1 MIPAYIRNKG
11 IPALC
16 RPGHCRR
23 ERHFAGPALLAALLI
38 LPLFVGFLP
47 AAVAQTE
54 GSITVSLTGIA
65 PEQGAEGDSGTNI
78 GAVITI
84 QQNRAI
90 SGFGT
95 FSSIM
100 FNVCLG
106 GTADREDYSLSS
118 VINNLATDTIPGGN
132 GCFLQRPFQSVLVS
146 GASAYQIRVNGDTDI
161 ESDETVIISLSRIPS
176 TPDNLVIDLGSITF
190 TIQND
195 DFPPLVDFNPGVISL
210 TEDGTASYTVVLNT
224 PPANNVQIA
233 VAPADPLVATV
244 SPMTLTFAPNNWST
258 AQTVTVTGADNDI
271 VSSSES
277 TMVDIRHTVDVGDGG
292 SYTSALMID
301 AVSATVTDDDE
312 AGLFIFETA
321 ITSTRVIPVTIDEP
335 TSLTFT
341 VALTSE
347 PTANVTLGTEGFL
360 GDELTLDIDSGLTF
374 TPGNWD
380 TAQTVTLTALDDD
393 NIENETREIFFTIG
407 GASEYVVLNFFI
419 SMRITINDDDMPE
432 VTIAGG
438 AAVMEGGG
446 DAATFTLTAEP
457 APTAD
462 LTVTVAVA
470 EEAGQDFVDAGSEG
484 TGRSVTIGT
493 SGTAEYTVAITDD
506 DVDES
511 NGTITVAIEAS
522 SDYTVGDPGTATVVV
537 NDDDVAGLDI
547 SETAVRVDEEGS
559 STYTVALTSEPT
571 ADVTVT
577 ITGASASLTV
587 DTGSTLTFDDTN
599 WSDVQTVTLTAS
611 GDVNMDNEN
620 FDLMHRASGATEYSS
635 VREDVTVSVIDNDS
649 TPPEVTI
656 AGGAAVMEGS
666 GDAATF
672 TLTAEPAPTADLT
685 VTVAVAEEA
694 GQDFVDAGTEGAG
707 RSVTI
712 GTSGTAEYT
721 VAITDDDVDESN
733 GTITVTIEAGSDYTV
748 GDPGTATVVVNDDDV
763 AGVTVTQ
770 SEGDTEVAESGG
782 TDSYTVVLTSEP
794 AVNVEITVTS
804 DDTDISRVA
813 PNGGAFA
820 ASTVLTFTATT
831 WNQAQ
836 TVRVQGVDDDIE
848 NTSDRTVAIGHAVS
862 VSDADSG
869 YSAGLS
875 IDAVSVTVTD
885 DDTAGLDISETAVTV
900 DEEGSI
906 TYTVALTSEPT
917 ADVTVTITGASEPLT
932 VDTGTGGTLT
942 FDDTNWSDVQTVT
955 LTAADDAN
963 MDGETFTLVH
973 TASGSATEYGSVS
986 RSVTVRVNDNDST
999 LPEVTIAGGAAVTEG
1014 SGDAATFTLTAD
1026 PAPSAELTV
1035 TVAVAE
1041 EAGQDFVDAG
1051 TEGTGRSVTIG
1062 TSGTAEYTVAIT
1074 DNDVDESNGT
1084 ITVTIEAGSD
1094 YTVGDPG
1101 TATVVVNDDDVA
1113 GLDISETAVT
1123 VDEEGSSTYTVALTT
1138 EPTADVT
1145 VTITG
1150 ASDPLTVDTG
1160 STLTF
1165 DDTNWSDVQT
1175 VTLTAADDDNMD
1187 EETFILVHTA
1197 SGSATEYGSVSE
1209 DVTVRVIDND
1219 AVVQTAG
1226 VTVSTD
1232 SLEIRED
1239 RQNTYTV
1246 ELNSVPDSDVVI
1258 TVTSEAPSVFRLG
1271 TGADTGGTITLTFS
1285 TGNWSQPQQVT
1296 VAGVNDDIDNL
1307 NDMRTGTIT
1316 HVITTGDGGDY
1327 DTLGIDPVSVTVLD
1341 EDIPSIRITAGSSV
1355 EEGDTATFIISL
1367 ISTPEQ
1373 SEKMLTI
1380 SLMVSET
1387 TGGNRNVVPPAA
1399 EGAQTVEIPPNTGSV
1414 TYTIRT
1420 QSDRSPLDGQIT
1432 VEVELAPGTD
1442 LFNNFFGTSY
1452 LIIDS
1457 SASVDV
1463 TDDGSVTASL
1473 DISETAV
1480 TVDEEGSSTYTVALT
1495 SEPTADVTVTI
1506 TGASDPLTVDTG
1518 ATLTFD
1524 DSNWSDV
1531 QTVTLTA
1538 ADDAN
1543 VDDET
1548 FILVHTASGSA
1559 AEYGSVRE
1567 DVTVRVIDNDLP
1579 VVTIAGGAAVTEGSG
1594 EGGTFTLTVVPAPSA
1609 ELTITVAVAE
1619 EAGQGQDFVDA
1630 GNEGAGRSVTIDT
1643 SGTVEYTV
1651 AITDDDVDES
1661 NGAITVT
1668 IEAGSDYTVGDP
1680 GTATVVVNDD
1690 DVAGVTVT
1698 QSEGNTEVAESGG
1711 TDSYTVVLTSEPAAD
1726 VEITVTSDDT
1736 DISSV
1741 APNGG
1746 AFAASTVL
1754 TFTATTWNQAQ
1765 TVRVQG
1771 VDDDIKNAS
1780 DRTVAIGHE
1789 ISAPDADSG
1798 YPAALDIADVT
1809 VTVTDDD
1816 TAGLDISAGSSVTVD
1831 EEGSSTYTVAL
1842 TSEPTADVTVTITGA
1857 SDPLMVDTGATLT
1870 FDDTNW
1876 SDVQTVTLTAADDAN
1891 MDDETLILAHT
1902 ASGSAT
1908 EYGSVSE
1915 DVTVTV
1921 NDDDTAG
1928 LDISETAVTVDE
1940 EGSSTYTVA
1949 LTSEPTADVT
1959 VTITGAS
1966 DPLMVDTGATLT
1978 FDDTN
1983 WSDVQTVTL
1992 TAADDA
1998 NMDDETLILVHTASG
2013 SAAEYGSVSED
2024 VTVNVIDNDAIVQT
2038 AGVTVSTDSLLIS
2051 EDGQNTYTVRLNSEP
2066 DSDVVI
2072 TVTSEAPSVFTL
2084 GTGRTVLAEDTS
2096 GTITLTFSTE
2106 NWSEPQRVTVAGV
2119 NDDIDNLNDRRIGS
2133 ITHVITTGD
2142 GGDYDDT
2149 LDIDPVIVTATDE
2162 DTPTIEITAGS
2173 SIEEGDTAT
2182 FIISLTRQ
2190 SEKML
2195 TISLMVE
2202 EDTLNNRNVVPPAA
2216 EGDQTVEIPPNTG
2229 SVTYTI
2235 RTQSDRSPLDGEITV
2250 EVVLASG
2257 TNFGTTSYFGIGNNA
2272 SVDVTDDGSFRATLS
2287 IDASLQGSS
2296 DTGNA
2301 FTVTEGDSNAR
2312 TVGTFTV
2319 RLSRSWPVDVSYSAC
2334 HIGTAEIGV
2343 NSDALVRDQLPLNSL
2358 RNLNARGCYG
2368 GVILSGVQSFTLRVE
2383 VVGDMVFEPD
2393 ETVHLELRTSAPNID
2408 IDPTAGSIT
2417 FTIQNDDLPM
2427 PGVTV
2432 TESDDDTTVDE
2443 SGGTDSYSVVLATQ
2457 PTANVTITADAGAGV
2472 TVDNGE
2478 GGNTL
2483 TFTSM
2488 DWDTAQT
2495 ITVTGVNDD
2504 SDTANREVTIGHTV
2518 TSGDSEYSALRPGDV
2533 VVTVTDD
2540 DPTVVNLTRTGGTG
2554 AIEEGGT
2561 VNFSITLSR
2570 ALVAGET
2577 IDVPLSIAGAVV
2589 LADWTLALLSGAD
2602 NTGVTLSVETTVM
2615 PRVSFSGDGAETAEL
2630 QLTAVSDSDIED
2642 SERIVIALGDDTAF
2656 DDGALATNV
2665 GGGADPASPP
2675 NEHFSLVINDV
2686 VVTPPEVTIAG
2697 GAAVMEGSGDAAT
2710 FTLTA
2715 DPAPTADLT
2724 VTVAVAEEAGQ
2735 DFVDAG
2741 TEGTGRS
2748 VTIGTSGMAEYTV
2761 AITDNDVDES
2771 NGTITVTIEAGSD
2784 YTVGDPGT
2792 ATVVVNDDD
2801 TAGLDISEAAVAVD
2815 EEGSSTYTVALTTEP
2830 TADVTVTITGASDP
2844 LTVDTGATLT
2854 FDDTNWSDVQT
2865 VTLTAADDAD
2875 RDDETFILVHTAS
2888 GSATEYGS
2896 VSEDVTVRVNDD
2908 DVAGLD
2914 ISETAVMVDEEG
2926 SSTYTVALTTEP
2938 TADVTVTITGASAS
2952 LTVDPGATLT
2962 FDDTNW
2968 SDVQTVTLTAADDAN
2983 MDGETFILVHT
2994 ASGSAA
3000 EYGSV
3005 REDVTVRV
3013 IDNDSTLPEVTIAG
3027 GAAVTEGSGDAA
3039 TFTLTAEPAPS
3050 AELTVTVAVA
3060 EEAGQDFV
3068 DAGTEGTGRSV
3079 TIGTSGT
3086 AEYTVAIT
3094 DNDVDES
3101 NGTITVTIE
3110 AGSDY
3115 TVGDPGTATV
3125 VVNDDDVAGVTVTQS
3140 EGDTEVTESGGIDS
3154 YTVVL
3159 TSEPAANVEITVT
3172 SGDTDISRVAPN
3184 SGAFT
3189 ASTVLTFTATTWN
3202 QAQMVRVQGV
3212 DDDVANTSDRTVVIG
3227 HEISA
3232 PDADSGYPADRD
3244 IADVTVTVTD
3254 DDEAGVM
3261 IAQSAGNTVVAELGG
3276 MDSYTMVLSSEPA
3289 GNIVISVT
3297 SGEVTAAT
3305 VEPMVLTFTTA
3316 TWNVAQTV
3324 TVTGVNDDIGNEGG
3338 QRIVTVSHAVTTDD
3352 AGSGYPADLSI
3363 DAVSVTVTDDDEAN
3377 VTIAQ
3382 TGAGTSVAELGGTDS
3397 YTVVLNTEP
3406 TGDVVIDVTS
3416 DEVTAA
3422 TVEPTAL
3429 TFTMETW
3436 NVAQTVT
3443 VTGEDDDID
3452 NVDDRRVVN
3461 ISHAVR
3467 AGGSGGYDAVS
3478 IAEVSVS
3485 VEDDDEASL
3494 IFLPDVVR
3502 VDEASEQSYE
3512 VSLGTQPI
3520 GNVTVTI
3527 SGSGGATG
3535 LRLDDDELTF
3545 TAGNWNEPQEVTV
3558 SAAPDDDMDNEVVTL
3573 MHRASA
3579 GYGAP
3584 ATGQVEVRV
3593 TDDDIALP
3601 GVQVSPTQVTVD
3613 ENGGVSGYDVV
3624 LRTRPLGD
3632 VEIELSVSG
3641 AASAADVGPLSLSFT
3656 PTDWDVAQA
3665 VRVTGVND
3673 DIDSADRMLDI
3684 GHTITT
3690 NDGGSYTVALSIDSV
3705 SVRVEDDDE
3714 AGAHVNPGIV
3724 TVNESVGM
3732 GSYTVVLTS
3741 QPLGNSTVTIGLAS
3755 RDSTAAIV
3763 SPASLSFTSM
3773 NWDEAVRVTVTGV
3786 NDEVDNAGDVRV
3798 LDIVHAVTAGDGV
3811 GYRAGATVL
3820 PAATVI
3826 VEDDGDDAGLLLDVD
3841 ERNADGTLSLIEQG
3855 DSRHYR
3861 VRLSSQPLS
3870 DVTVT
3875 ITGAGSSLRVDAGG
3889 AGNSLTF
3896 TTMNWSEV
3904 QTVTLTAVDDGNLS
3918 GERVTLPHAASGGGY
3933 DGVTGELTVLIADN
3947 DRMSGVSIDS
3957 DALRVDE
3964 AGDMA
3969 MAFYTVVLDA
3979 QPSGDVEIGVSSDM
3993 TSAATVNPAVLRFT
4007 TANWNLRQRVTVTGE
4022 DDDIDNAGDGRMALI
4037 THTVR
4042 LSDGAGYPVDLTID
4056 DVMVSVM
4063 DDDEAGLVFEPER
4076 VFIAEEGDS
4085 RNYGVRLSSQPT
4097 GDVTVTVNDAV
4108 GGLSVDTGGMP
4119 VNSLTFSRMN
4129 WRVAQNVMVLA
4140 FDDGNEVTETVTLTH
4155 TAVGGDYDS
4164 VTGGVDVVIA
4174 DNDRAAGV
4182 SVDET
4187 VVSVSEGETVIY
4199 TVVLDSEPRSDVEI
4213 RVTSSDSRIAS
4224 VSPLTALTF
4233 TSDNWNEPQEVRV
4246 SGIDDAIDR
4255 ADRMVSVDHAVST
4268 GDSGG
4273 YNAGLS
4279 IESVSVTVLDDDER
4293 GLVLNRSTLGVV
4305 EDGASVAYTVSLS
4318 SQPTGDVMVTVNGAV
4333 GGLSVDTG
4341 GMPVNSL
4348 TFSSMNWRVA
4358 QNVMV
4363 RAVDDGNEVTET
4375 VTLTHTAV
4383 GGDYDLMMARSLMV
4397 RIADDESM
4405 MAGVSVSERRVTVE
4419 ESGGT
4424 ATYRIHLDS
4433 PPMGNVVV
4441 NVLSTDMQAA
4451 KVEPVSVGFTPLNWG
4466 EEQLVTVTGVD
4477 DDVDNGAFRTVRIE
4491 HRIVAGDGVG
4501 YRTGLSIES
4510 LEVRVTDDEGRS
4522 AGGDEEQAQM
4532 QAAQAAQEVWL
4543 SHFGLTAV
4551 EHMLGGLDYRFS
4563 SSRRAGLSGN
4573 VKGLPNG
4580 GAGQALSGEGV
4591 SLVRSLGVD
4600 GFGHGRAV
4608 GVGSGHDGFGAGSVD
4623 RLFKLSRS
4631 LSLPNMLRGS
4641 RFTYTDEGGTSVW
4654 GQASYSSYAGSPG
4667 EVSVKGDVTT
4677 AMLGMDR
4684 ELGRTLLGLALAYSD
4699 GDGDWDDAGS
4709 GEFSSKLTSLLPYVR
4724 YDVTDR
4730 LRFWGAAS
4738 YGQGELE
4745 QTSSRGSVSTHDLEQ
4760 VSASAGL
4767 RGTLMQS
4774 ALEEGGLTL
4783 TLISEATLVRTE
4795 TDDSAEMAG
4804 METDTHRFRMGLEWS
4819 WQSAETNGIRFTPE
4833 LELGVRY
4840 DGGDTNTGLGIE
4852 LGGGVSWEAP
4862 LKGLALDLRGRRL
4875 LEHED
4880 SERDEWGISGS
4891 LRFKLR
4897 PGSSHGPSLSLS
4909 QEYGNTTASSGLDRL
4924 LSGSLSDALEED
4936 TSRAGEVSS
4945 RWTLKGEWGFALDG
4959 GATGVP
4965 YAGLSSSGDKRDLT
4979 LGWRLSSPG
4988 DDLDTK
4994 LDVRAMRREK
5004 KDSDANHSIGAEL
5017 KVNW

>member
-1 MIPAYIRNKG
+1 MMSKTATIRTGAINSVG
-11 IPALC
+11 RIVHSGSGTVARCLTH
-16 RPGHCRR
+16 GL
-23 ERHFAGPALLAALLI
+23 AVMLLA
-38 LPLFVGFLP
+38 LPMLSGLSNE
-47 AAVAQTE
+47 AIAQTA
-54 GSITVSLTGIA
+54 GVTISPTT
-65 PEQGAEGDSGTNI
+65 
-78 GAVITI
+78 ITI
-84 QQNRAI
+84 DEN
-90 SGFGT
+90 
-95 FSSIM
+95 
-100 FNVCLG
+100 G
-106 GTADREDYSLSS
+106 GS
-118 VINNLATDTIPGGN
+118 DT
-132 GCFLQRPFQSVLVS
+132 
-146 GASAYQIRVNGDTDI
+146 
-161 ESDETVIISLSRIPS
+161 
-176 TPDNLVIDLGSITF
+176 
-190 TIQND
+190 
-195 DFPPLVDFNPGVISL
+195 
-210 TEDGTASYTVVLNT
+210 YTVVLNT
-224 PPANNVQIA
+224 VPAGDVEIA
-233 VAPADPLVATV
+233 VSSDTVSAATVEPMVLTFTTEDWSMAQRVTVTGVNDDTDNPGSREAMLSHSISMGDSGNYPADGSV
-244 SPMTLTFAPNNWST
+244 SIDAV
-258 AQTVTVTGADNDI
+258 TVTVTDDEPTTITVAIDDRFI
-271 VSSSES
+271 SES
-277 TMVDIRHTVDVGDGG
+277 GSAEITVTLDRALVEGEQVTYTLSALGNDPDYNLTLKSGAGNTGVSLLTTDPYSVTNPGIRLAGANARIATLELTPVDNDVGDEPLAPIILQGG
-292 SYTSALMID
+292 FPAPSSNLDGGHGLVPFSTRLFIVDDDNGLPEVSVIVSRDSPNNLSVRETESAGIMLAVHAVIVGVWHEDIDVSVTVTETGGYVTAGTGTLTLRIDQGDDGTEAALLTITDDLVDEPDGSVMVMVNAGSGYRVSTTNGSWTTRLIDDDPTLVSITRIGGMGNIDEGGTVAFTVTLGRELVAGEVIDVPLQIAGVDTADWSLTRQPGAANPGVTLHDTSTSSPVVRFAEGSRIATLELTAVADGIAETGGVKELVISLGPDDDTAAGFDLGSRQTNVGGGADPDLSADRFTLMID
-301 AVSATVTDDDE
+301 DVV
-312 AGLFIFETA
+312 
-321 ITSTRVIPVTIDEP
+321 
-335 TSLTFT
+335 
-341 VALTSE
+341 
-347 PTANVTLGTEGFL
+347 
-360 GDELTLDIDSGLTF
+360 
-374 TPGNWD
+374 
-380 TAQTVTLTALDDD
+380 TALP
-393 NIENETREIFFTIG
+393 
-407 GASEYVVLNFFI
+407 VVI
-419 SMRITINDDDMPE
+419 
-432 VTIAGG
+432 IAGG
-438 AAVMEGGG
+438 AAVMEGTT
-446 DAATFTLTAEP
+446 ATFTVTVTP
-457 APTAD
+457 AQTD
-462 LTVTVAVA
+462 TLTVSLNV
-470 EEAGQDFVDAGSEG
+470 
-484 TGRSVTIGT
+484 
-493 SGTAEYTVAITDD
+493 
-506 DVDES
+506 
-511 NGTITVAIEAS
+511 
-522 SDYTVGDPGTATVVV
+522 
-537 NDDDVAGLDI
+537 DDVAGSDFVESGNEGSQMVVVPAGQGTVSYSVVTTADDMDEPNSAVTVLVSRGSGSGYTPGSPAEAMVSVIDGDATTVTLQGDPGDVSESSDKIFTLTLGRGLVRGESLTVPLTLTGSATPGTDYTLALATSILADADDIRIADSGSANPTVTFTGPAAGVGPIVARLSVNTIPDGVGNDDGETVQIGLGMLDASSGTGLGGGAI
-547 SETAVRVDEEGS
+547 GTGSLAFSIQDRRPILVLPGTLSVDEESS
-559 STYTVALTSEPT
+559 STYTVALAAEPT

-577 ITGASASLTV
+577 ISGAGFGVTVDTDPDMPSDQNTLTFTSNDWATAQAVTVSAAADDGNRLDERVALRHTATGASEYTRV
-587 DTGSTLTFDDTN
+587 TGSI
-599 WSDVQTVTLTAS
+599 V
-611 GDVNMDNEN
+611 
-620 FDLMHRASGATEYSS
+620 
-635 VREDVTVSVIDNDS
+635 VTVNDNDAL
-649 TPPEVTI
+649 PVITI

-672 TLTAEPAPTADLT
+672 TLTADPAPTADLT

-694 GQDFVDAGTEGAG
+694 GQGQDFVDAGNEDTG
-707 RSVTI
+707 REVTI

-748 GDPGTATVVVNDDDV
+748 GDPGTATVMVNDDDV

-794 AVNVEITVTS
+794 AANVEITVTS
-804 DDTDISRVA
+804 GDTDISRVA
-813 PNGGAFA
+813 PNGGAFT

-836 TVRVQGVDDDIE
+836 TVRVQGVDDDVA
-848 NTSDRTVAIGHAVS
+848 NTSDRTVAIGHEISAP
-862 VSDADSG
+862 DADSG
-869 YSAGLS
+869 YPADRD
-875 IDAVSVTVTD
+875 IADVTVTVTD
-885 DDTAGLDISETAVTV
+885 DDTAGLDISETAVRV
-900 DEEGSI
+900 DEEGSS

-917 ADVTVTITGASEPLT
+917 ADVTVTITGASDPLM
-932 VDTGTGGTLT
+932 VDTGATLT
-942 FDDTNWSDVQTVT
+942 FDDSNWSDVQTVT
-955 LTAADDAN
+955 LTAADDA
-963 MDGETFTLVH
+963 D
-973 TASGSATEYGSVS
+973 
-986 RSVTVRVNDNDST
+986 R
-999 LPEVTIAGGAAVTEG
+999 
-1014 SGDAATFTLTAD
+1014 
-1026 PAPSAELTV
+1026 
-1035 TVAVAE
+1035 
-1041 EAGQDFVDAG
+1041 
-1051 TEGTGRSVTIG
+1051 
-1062 TSGTAEYTVAIT
+1062 
-1074 DNDVDESNGT
+1074 
-1084 ITVTIEAGSD
+1084 
-1094 YTVGDPG
+1094 
-1101 TATVVVNDDDVA
+1101 DD
-1113 GLDISETAVT
+1113 
-1123 VDEEGSSTYTVALTT
+1123 
-1138 EPTADVT
+1138 
-1145 VTITG
+1145 
-1150 ASDPLTVDTG
+1150 
-1160 STLTF
+1160 
-1165 DDTNWSDVQT
+1165 
-1175 VTLTAADDDNMD
+1175 
-1187 EETFILVHTA
+1187 ETFILVHTA

-1232 SLEIRED
+1232 SLRISVENG
-1239 RQNTYTV
+1239 QQAYTV
-1246 ELNSVPDSDVVI
+1246 RLNSEPDSDVVI

-1271 TGADTGGTITLTFS
+1271 TGRTVLAADASGTITLTFS

-1327 DTLGIDPVSVTVLD
+1327 DGTLGIDPVSVTVLD
-1341 EDIPSIRITAGSSV
+1341 EDIPTIEITADSSSV

-1367 ISTPEQ
+1367 ISIPEQ

-1380 SLMVSET
+1380 SLMVSEN

-1420 QSDRSPLDGQIT
+1420 QSDRSSLDGQIT
-1432 VEVELAPGTD
+1432 VEVVLAPGTD
-1442 LFNNFFGTSY
+1442 FVNNFLGISY
-1452 LIIDS
+1452 FIIGS

-1463 TDDGSVTASL
+1463 TDDGSVTA
-1473 DISETAV
+1473 
-1480 TVDEEGSSTYTVALT
+1480 
-1495 SEPTADVTVTI
+1495 
-1506 TGASDPLTVDTG
+1506 
-1518 ATLTFD
+1518 
-1524 DSNWSDV
+1524 
-1531 QTVTLTA
+1531 
-1538 ADDAN
+1538 
-1543 VDDET
+1543 
-1548 FILVHTASGSA
+1548 
-1559 AEYGSVRE
+1559 
-1567 DVTVRVIDNDLP
+1567 DL
-1579 VVTIAGGAAVTEGSG
+1579 S
-1594 EGGTFTLTVVPAPSA
+1594 
-1609 ELTITVAVAE
+1609 
-1619 EAGQGQDFVDA
+1619 
-1630 GNEGAGRSVTIDT
+1630 
-1643 SGTVEYTV
+1643 
-1651 AITDDDVDES
+1651 
-1661 NGAITVT
+1661 
-1668 IEAGSDYTVGDP
+1668 
-1680 GTATVVVNDD
+1680 
-1690 DVAGVTVT
+1690 
-1698 QSEGNTEVAESGG
+1698 
-1711 TDSYTVVLTSEPAAD
+1711 
-1726 VEITVTSDDT
+1726 
-1736 DISSV
+1736 
-1741 APNGG
+1741 
-1746 AFAASTVL
+1746 
-1754 TFTATTWNQAQ
+1754 
-1765 TVRVQG
+1765 
-1771 VDDDIKNAS
+1771 
-1780 DRTVAIGHE
+1780 
-1789 ISAPDADSG
+1789 
-1798 YPAALDIADVT
+1798 
-1809 VTVTDDD
+1809 
-1816 TAGLDISAGSSVTVD
+1816 
-1831 EEGSSTYTVAL
+1831 
-1842 TSEPTADVTVTITGA
+1842 
-1857 SDPLMVDTGATLT
+1857 
-1870 FDDTNW
+1870 
-1876 SDVQTVTLTAADDAN
+1876 
-1891 MDDETLILAHT
+1891 
-1902 ASGSAT
+1902 
-1908 EYGSVSE
+1908 
-1915 DVTVTV
+1915 
-1921 NDDDTAG
+1921 
-1928 LDISETAVTVDE
+1928 
-1940 EGSSTYTVA
+1940 
-1949 LTSEPTADVT
+1949 
-1959 VTITGAS
+1959 
-1966 DPLMVDTGATLT
+1966 
-1978 FDDTN
+1978 
-1983 WSDVQTVTL
+1983 
-1992 TAADDA
+1992 
-1998 NMDDETLILVHTASG
+1998 
-2013 SAAEYGSVSED
+2013 
-2024 VTVNVIDNDAIVQT
+2024 
-2038 AGVTVSTDSLLIS
+2038 
-2051 EDGQNTYTVRLNSEP
+2051 
-2066 DSDVVI
+2066 
-2072 TVTSEAPSVFTL
+2072 
-2084 GTGRTVLAEDTS
+2084 
-2096 GTITLTFSTE
+2096 
-2106 NWSEPQRVTVAGV
+2106 
-2119 NDDIDNLNDRRIGS
+2119 
-2133 ITHVITTGD
+2133 
-2142 GGDYDDT
+2142 
-2149 LDIDPVIVTATDE
+2149 
-2162 DTPTIEITAGS
+2162 
-2173 SIEEGDTAT
+2173 
-2182 FIISLTRQ
+2182 
-2190 SEKML
+2190 
-2195 TISLMVE
+2195 
-2202 EDTLNNRNVVPPAA
+2202 
-2216 EGDQTVEIPPNTG
+2216 
-2229 SVTYTI
+2229 
-2235 RTQSDRSPLDGEITV
+2235 
-2250 EVVLASG
+2250 
-2257 TNFGTTSYFGIGNNA
+2257 
-2272 SVDVTDDGSFRATLS
+2272 
-2287 IDASLQGSS
+2287 
-2296 DTGNA
+2296 
-2301 FTVTEGDSNAR
+2301 
-2312 TVGTFTV
+2312 
-2319 RLSRSWPVDVSYSAC
+2319 
-2334 HIGTAEIGV
+2334 
-2343 NSDALVRDQLPLNSL
+2343 
-2358 RNLNARGCYG
+2358 
-2368 GVILSGVQSFTLRVE
+2368 
-2383 VVGDMVFEPD
+2383 
-2393 ETVHLELRTSAPNID
+2393 
-2408 IDPTAGSIT
+2408 
-2417 FTIQNDDLPM
+2417 
-2427 PGVTV
+2427 
-2432 TESDDDTTVDE
+2432 
-2443 SGGTDSYSVVLATQ
+2443 
-2457 PTANVTITADAGAGV
+2457 
-2472 TVDNGE
+2472 
-2478 GGNTL
+2478 
-2483 TFTSM
+2483 
-2488 DWDTAQT
+2488 
-2495 ITVTGVNDD
+2495 
-2504 SDTANREVTIGHTV
+2504 
-2518 TSGDSEYSALRPGDV
+2518 
-2533 VVTVTDD
+2533 
-2540 DPTVVNLTRTGGTG
+2540 
-2554 AIEEGGT
+2554 
-2561 VNFSITLSR
+2561 
-2570 ALVAGET
+2570 
-2577 IDVPLSIAGAVV
+2577 
-2589 LADWTLALLSGAD
+2589 
-2602 NTGVTLSVETTVM
+2602 
-2615 PRVSFSGDGAETAEL
+2615 
-2630 QLTAVSDSDIED
+2630 
-2642 SERIVIALGDDTAF
+2642 
-2656 DDGALATNV
+2656 
-2665 GGGADPASPP
+2665 
-2675 NEHFSLVINDV
+2675 
-2686 VVTPPEVTIAG
+2686 
-2697 GAAVMEGSGDAAT
+2697 
-2710 FTLTA
+2710 
-2715 DPAPTADLT
+2715 
-2724 VTVAVAEEAGQ
+2724 
-2735 DFVDAG
+2735 
-2741 TEGTGRS
+2741 
-2748 VTIGTSGMAEYTV
+2748 
-2761 AITDNDVDES
+2761 
-2771 NGTITVTIEAGSD
+2771 
-2784 YTVGDPGT
+2784 
-2792 ATVVVNDDD
+2792 
-2801 TAGLDISEAAVAVD
+2801 ISEAAVAVD

-2844 LTVDTGATLT
+2844 LTVDTGSTLT

-2914 ISETAVMVDEEG
+2914 ISETAVTVDEEG
-2926 SSTYTVALTTEP
+2926 SSTYTVALTSEP

-3039 TFTLTAEPAPS
+3039 TFTLTADPAPT
-3050 AELTVTVAVA
+3050 ADLTVTVAVA

-3068 DAGTEGTGRSV
+3068 DAGTEGAGRSV

-3184 SGAFT
+3184 GGAFT

-3202 QAQMVRVQGV
+3202 QAQTVRVQGV

-3324 TVTGVNDDIGNEGG
+3324 TVTGVDDDIGNEGG

-3363 DAVSVTVTDDDEAN
+3363 DAVSVTVTDDDEAG

-3397 YTVVLNTEP
+3397 YTVVLNAEP

-3416 DEVTAA
+3416 GEVTAA

-3429 TFTMETW
+3429 TFTMTTW

-3452 NVDDRRVVN
+3452 NAGDGRVVS

-3467 AGGSGGYDAVS
+3467 AGGSGGYDAVL
-3478 IAEVSVS
+3478 IAAVSVS

-3494 IFLPDVVR
+3494 MFLPDVVR

-3520 GNVTVTI
+3520 SNVTVTI

-3820 PAATVI
+3820 PVATVI
-3826 VEDDGDDAGLLLDVD
+3826 VEDDGDDASLLLDVD

-3918 GERVTLPHAASGGGY
+3918 GERVTLLHAASGGGY

-4063 DDDEAGLVFEPER
+4063 DDDEAGLMFDPER

-4129 WRVAQNVMVLA
+4129 WREAQNVMVLA

-4363 RAVDDGNEVTET
+4363 RAFDDGNEVTET

-4522 AGGDEEQAQM
+4522 AGDEEQAQM
-4532 QAAQAAQEVWL
+4532 QAAQAVWL
-4543 SHFGLTAV
+4543 SRFGLTAV

-4745 QTSSRGSVSTHDLEQ
+4745 QTPSRGSVSTHDLEQ

-4795 TDDSAEMAG
+4795 TDDADDAG
-4804 METDTHRFRMGLEWS
+4804 VQGMTLDTHRFRMGLEWS

-4840 DGGDTNTGLGIE
+4840 DGGDTDTGLGIE
-4852 LGGGVSWEAP
+4852 LGGGISWELP
-4862 LKGLALDLRGRRL
+4862 SSGLTIDLRGRHL

-4880 SERDEWGISGS
+4880 PERDEWGISGS

-4988 DDLDTK
+4988 DDLDMK

-5004 KDSDANHSIGAEL
+5004 EDGDANHSIGAEL